1 MAVSYTKTEWTDRVV
16 QRPRT
21 YTHTENEDESVT
33 HTPAPGIVLFE
44 GTPRNALN
52 MNHIEQGIKDCVDA
66 INAIET
72 GKVGEV
78 VFSVSIPATGW
89 SGNAAPYSK
98 NIAVPGML
106 ATDSPIVDLALTGNY
121 ANDQTMCD
129 NWSLVYRI
137 TTSANAITVY
147 ANDVPSAAISIKAR
161 CLRNG

>member
-1 MAVSYTKTEWTDRVV
+1 MAVSYTKTQWTDRVV

-33 HTPAPGIVLFE
+33 HTPAPGLVLFE

-52 MNHIEQGIKDCVDA
+52 MNHIEQGIEDCVNA
-66 INAIET
+66 INAIQI
-72 GKVGEV
+72 GKVSEV
-78 VFSVSIPATGW
+78 VFSISIPATSW
-89 SGNAAPYSK
+89 SGSAAPYSK
-98 NIAVPGML
+98 NVAVPGML
-106 ATDSPIVDLALTGNY
+106 SSDSPIVDIVLTGNY

-147 ANDVPSAAISIKAR
+147 ANDKPSAAISIKAR
-161 CLRNG
+161 CLRHG